1 MFYKDFY
8 NNIYLM
14 TIKMMQ
20 IIKPHVSGT
29 FAGLIV
35 MDKLYRQKR
44 YDAVIELFD
53 KQFKDYSEEKSF
65 SEMAPFMFR
74 QKVPYDQLSCVIAAL
89 LALVSI

>member
-1 MFYKDFY
+1 
-8 NNIYLM
+8 M
-14 TIKMMQ
+14 TITMIQ

-35 MDKLYRQKR
+35 MDKLYRKKR

-65 SEMAPFMFR
+65 SEMAPWMFR